1 MQKIKGK
8 TLIGITG
15 GIGCGKTLVCH
26 ELAKSGYK
34 VFYADPIAKQ
44 LYSKDKKLVQKIVKI
59 FGKDILNFRG
69 KLNLS
74 KLRTLIFANE
84 KNYRAMNKI
93 VHPVVIDY
101 IRKQA
106 AKAKQKTILIESALV
121 FESDLHKILDFAITV
136 YSNKKNRLERI
147 MLRDGAKKKEIEQIM
162 KYQLDERIK
171 VEKSDFV
178 IINNKSLD
186 VLYENI
192 LFLSKILK
200 LIV

>member
-34 VFYADPIAKQ
+34 VFYADMIAKQ

-59 FGKDILNFRG
+59 FGKDVLNFRG
-69 KLNLS
+69 KLNLA

-93 VHPVVIDY
+93 VHPIAIDY

-106 AKAKQKTILIESALV
+106 AKAKQKTILVESALV
-121 FESDLHKILDFAITV
+121 FESDLHKILDFVITV

-147 MLRDGAKKKEIEQIM
+147 MLRDGAKKKDVEQIM
-162 KYQLDERIK
+162 KYQLDERTK

-178 IINNKSLD
+178 IINNKSLE
-186 VLYENI
+186 VLHENI